1 MMPVEISTSAKKNY
15 ASILKIQ
22 EGVVFSNPRLDIKGV
37 NLRGSTFSP
46 STTAYTQWFIR
57 DIIDTICVSRKIDPR
72 KKILDV
78 LKYERLILDDIMHGN
93 NTYLSIKSIKLAN
106 EYKDPSKSIYFN
118 YQIWEAV
125 FAPKY
130 GSILLPT
137 KAYVLPV
144 SNLAN
149 PAYVEYLERVEP
161 DTAARLKEALET
173 FKDKEINFIPINPML
188 KEVPEIL
195 RKVIRVRGLIYSQ
208 VSPLYLIMKSLGLS
222 IGADPGKMSA
232 RPELYSDVYGWVS
245 SDEAVKALPY
255 TQ

>member
-1 MMPVEISTSAKKNY
+1 M
-15 ASILKIQ
+15 
-22 EGVVFSNPRLDIKGV
+22 
-37 NLRGSTFSP
+37 
-46 STTAYTQWFIR
+46 
-57 DIIDTICVSRKIDPR
+57 
-72 KKILDV
+72 
-78 LKYERLILDDIMHGN
+78 
-93 NTYLSIKSIKLAN
+93 
-106 EYKDPSKSIYFN
+106 
-118 YQIWEAV
+118 

-144 SNLAN
+144 SNLAS

-173 FKDKEINFIPINPML
+173 FKGKEINFIPINPML

-195 RKVIRVRGLIYSQ
+195 RKAIRVRGLIYSQ

-222 IGADPGKMSA
+222 IGADPGKMGA

-245 SDEAVKALPY
+245 SDEAAKALPY